1 MSKLY
6 THENHP
12 HQPQSVT
19 LSDTHEHMKARGGLN
34 AAIAVILTRGVGSM
48 WAAYVFVVLAFV
60 GLFGVIGLLAPEAY
74 TLVAWTSQ
82 TLIQLVMLPVIMV
95 GQAILGKHAEMI
107 SEETAK
113 TTLKSYHQ
121 LGQIVKHLNAQ
132 DDELLRIVATSS
144 EVKEVRIVQMQHESM
159 LVSLKSDMDALSRA
173 VEMVDRRLQQL
184 QKKAS
189 A

>member
-12 HQPQSVT
+12 HMPVAVRVQDV
-19 LSDTHEHMKARGGLN
+19 HEIHKARGGLN
-34 AAIAVILTRGVGSM
+34 AKVAIGLTRGVATM
-48 WAAYVFVVLAFV
+48 WCAY
-60 GLFGVIGLLAPEAY
+60 LFIGLALAGLP
-74 TLVAWTSQ
+74 LFQGPQVQWVQWTSQ
-82 TLIQLVMLPVIMV
+82 TLIQLTMLSVIMV
-95 GQAILGKHAEMI
+95 GQGLLGEHQELV

-113 TTLKSYHQ
+113 TTQKSYHQ
-121 LGQIVKHLNAQ
+121 LGQVVKHLNAQ
-132 DDELLRIVATSS
+132 DEELLKIVATSS
-144 EVKEVRIVQMQHESM
+144 EVKEIRIAQMQHESL
-159 LVSLKSDMDALSRA
+159 LVLLQSDVGRLSQA